1 MDVSVSPRLTK
12 KTQEVTEFAQKLL
25 ANKLLLGIDDLGSVV
40 FNLTDTGAYAE
51 SMTVNQLGDTSGPSV
66 SSARRQRGVDPTSFV
81 QAMEDRLYDK
91 LQIIDLEQGATF
103 VNNAPHAQEV
113 ENNYDVFGRLGN
125 ILRG

>member
-12 KTQEVTEFAQKLL
+12 KKQEVTEFAQKLL
-25 ANKLLLGIDDLGSVV
+25 AKKLMRGIDDLGNVV
-40 FNLTDTGAYAE
+40 LDLTDTGAYAE

-66 SSARRQRGVDPTSFV
+66 SSARRQRGVDPMPFV